1 VVAQLRAQQ
10 IANVV
15 EARQNATEISYPGGD
30 GVVVCHLLPKETD
43 KVIILSFIYVRFH
56 RSPPFAAAVFD
67 YQKRRVK
74 KLRKQ
79 MGGQF
84 E

>member
-1 VVAQLRAQQ
+1 L
-10 IANVV
+10 
-15 EARQNATEISYPGGD
+15 
-30 GVVVCHLLPKETD
+30 
-43 KVIILSFIYVRFH
+43 H

-74 KLRKQ
+74 KLKKQ

-84 E
+84 D